1 MPTVNKCA
9 SDILWVEEDKKGVC
23 REGERRWRK
32 ADLLARG
39 LTLEICVWL
48 QGGKGCGSLS
58 STEDSR
64 RKQENA
70 GLGLDSPGASFR
82 SLL

>member
-39 LTLEICVWL
+39 LTLEIWVWL
-48 QGGKGCGSLS
+48 QEERGVALSPSQRIPGG
-58 STEDSR
+58 SR
-64 RKQENA
+64 RTQ
-70 GLGLDSPGASFR
+70 GWD
-82 SLL
+82 